1 MVYTILVFLH
11 IVFACTWV
19 GGHIV
24 LCLGYLPKALKN
36 KDVSVISNFE
46 SIYEKIG
53 IPALVGQIITG
64 VMMFLLRMQDFS
76 NLLNWGD
83 FYGRHFLL
91 KMILLLITLM
101 LALHAR
107 FRIIPNLN
115 KNNLTL
121 LAVHIILVTIIGIL
135 FVLVGLS
142 IRVGLFF

>member
-1 MVYTILVFLH
+1 MWYTGLIFLH
-11 IVFACTWV
+11 IVFACIWV

-24 LCLGYLPKALKN
+24 LCFGYLPKALKN
-36 KDVSVISNFE
+36 KDVSVIQNFE
-46 SIYEKIG
+46 SVYEKIG
-53 IPALVGQIITG
+53 IPALAGQIITG
-64 VMMFLLRMQDFS
+64 VIMFLLRVQDFS

-91 KMILLLITLM
+91 KMILLLITLA

-115 KNNLTL
+115 ENNLPL

-135 FVLVGLS
+135 FVLIGLS